1 MSSNESVVKQQSIT
15 NFLSSPFDITKMK
28 PLMTSTPKIPPPT
41 SRKRKAPTE
50 VDKDAN
56 QMILDLGQK
65 NIGMTN
71 CQECGMIY
79 NVDDIKDRGFHD
91 NFHNR
96 FSKTKFFKVENRS
109 LESWKNKIYS
119 EINVGKVSGTIFKVE
134 KKPQISLKTKLEHVV
149 KEIVDVQLHIC
160 EDVPVFDADKETI
173 GFVFI
178 VDATKSEPSYIGAI
192 AMTEKVFAG
201 KLMPIKK
208 VYRATNEG
216 SAFVAVERLWVH
228 PTIRRKGVASHL
240 LDVVRR
246 IYSPSPL
253 PLLQRSR
260 IVFVDPNPVCVQF
273 GKAFL
278 DKSGRWMQYDGDEG
292 DSTKSSSVQ
301 PGISTQMKNLN
312 VEKKDEI
319 PKKVMKIKNEK
330 DEDKMPEIKPTKNVI
345 KVEKEDVKASK
356 VFIKIEDKE
365 NLGQKRI
372 RTEAIATS
380 KSNSETNSLKNLCRT
395 IVIDETMNISTPINV
410 PLMPPAV

>member
-1 MSSNESVVKQQSIT
+1 MASDDSVVRQQRSIT
-15 NFLSSPFDITKMK
+15 DFLSSPIDVSKMK
-28 PLMTSTPKIPPPT
+28 PMFTSTPNPSA
-41 SRKRKAPTE
+41 SRKRKAPPTE
-50 VDKDAN
+50 DAN

-109 LESWKNKIYS
+109 LESWKTKIYS
-119 EINVGKVSGTIFKVE
+119 EINVGKVTATIFKVE
-134 KKPQISLKTKLEHVV
+134 KKPQTSLKTKLEHIV

-160 EDVPVFDADKETI
+160 EDVPVFDPEKETI
-173 GFVFI
+173 GFVYI
-178 VDATKSEPSYIGAI
+178 VDAAKNEPAYIGAI
-192 AMTEKVFAG
+192 AITEKVFAG
-201 KLMPIKK
+201 KLMPLKK
-208 VYRATNEG
+208 IYRATNKD

-246 IYSPSPL
+246 LYSPSPL

-260 IVFVDPNPVCVQF
+260 IVFVDPNPIGVEF

-278 DKSGRWMQYDGDEG
+278 ASNGRWMQYDGDEG
-292 DSTKSSSVQ
+292 GDSTALSSLQ
-301 PGISTQMKNLN
+301 PGISSQMK
-312 VEKKDEI
+312 
-319 PKKVMKIKNEK
+319 
-330 DEDKMPEIKPTKNVI
+330 
-345 KVEKEDVKASK
+345 K
-356 VFIKIEDKE
+356 VFIKTENKE
-365 NLGQKRI
+365 NDGQKKI
-372 RTEAIATS
+372 KTESAGPSI
-380 KSNSETNSLKNLCRT
+380 SNSEPINLKNLCRT
-395 IVIDETMNISTPINV
+395 IVIDETMNISTPIEV